1 MRGLELR
8 RGGRRSR
15 WLGGGWLLV
24 DPEFVDVQPRD
35 LQVLDLEAADRRSSD
50 CQPANRQ
57 GADGSGA
64 DSRCPG
70 RGRADA
76 DRCQKH
82 RRRLLAAA
90 TELHRTVGASST
102 VHVMVLLLARLG
114 VAERANDNAPSADQ
128 IVSPGRAGERI
139 APPRASVSDS
149 RQPTKREVEAAAI
162 GGLATR
168 SGGVS
173 IRIASSRSNR
183 RTWPAH
189 SLPAS
194 LAWRACVCWPTRRC
208 CRVGRRPVGPMGPT
222 SVGLSAAAA
231 EGRRAATPSEN
242 P

>member
-194 LAWRACVCWPTRRC
+194 LAWRALCLLADAQMLQGGTPPGRANGPNFCATLGRC
-208 CRVGRRPVGPMGPT
+208 RRRPESGDPK
-222 SVGLSAAAA
+222 
-231 EGRRAATPSEN
+231 RN